1 MNKQFKILVVDD
13 DFEYARAC
21 ARTLIRAGYNATP
34 SAGAAE
40 ALKLLEPGNSF
51 NLVLTDLKMPDMD
64 GMELLKR
71 IKEADPAVEVII
83 MTGYGTIESAVK
95 AIKCGAGDYITK
107 PTDKDELLNA
117 TKKVYRVW
125 KLENEVAE
133 LRKLMNE
140 KLELEGY
147 VFKNPAMSIVYDRIS
162 SAAQCDCSVFIT
174 GESGTG
180 KEIVARA
187 IHRNSRRAKGPF
199 VPVNCSALSR
209 ELIESELF
217 GYRKGAFTGAT
228 RDHDGLFMAANGGT
242 LFLDEIADMDMGTQ
256 SKLLRSLQEHTV
268 RPVGSV
274 EERAVDLRIVAATNR
289 KVTLALKQNRLR
301 EDLFHRLNVIRIELP
316 PLRAMSSEIPDLL
329 NYLLDVKGQEHGRV
343 GCTFDESATEVI
355 CRYSWPGNIREA
367 INLVERCLLNAR
379 TKILSSKDLPSDFM
393 KLSTTQPAES
403 GHIPSFNEAE
413 RDLVVRALKETMGNK
428 SKAAEMLG
436 ISRPR
441 LYKKIELY
449 DLDES

>member
-1 MNKQFKILVVDD
+1 MNNQFKILVVDD
-13 DFEYARAC
+13 DFEFARAC

-40 ALKLLEPGNSF
+40 ALKLLEPDNSF
-51 NLVLTDLKMPDMD
+51 NLVLTDLKMPDID
-64 GMELLKR
+64 GMELLKL
-71 IKEADPAVEVII
+71 IKEVDPAVEVII
-83 MTGYGTIESAVK
+83 MTGYGTIESAVR

-107 PTDKDELLNA
+107 PADKDELLNSV
-117 TKKVYRVW
+117 KKVYRVW

-133 LRKLMNE
+133 LRKAINE

-147 VFKNPAMSIVYDRIS
+147 VFKNSAMSIVYDRIS

-187 IHRNSRRAKGPF
+187 IHRNSRRAKGSF

-217 GYRKGAFTGAT
+217 GYLKGAFTGAA

-242 LFLDEIADMDMGTQ
+242 LFLDEIADMEMGTQ
-256 SKLLRSLQEHTV
+256 SKLLRSLQGHTV

-274 EERAVDLRIVAATNR
+274 EERAVDLRVVAATNR

-316 PLRAMSSEIPDLL
+316 PLRAMSSEIPGLM
-329 NYLLDVKGQEHGRV
+329 NYLLDVKGREHDRV
-343 GCTFDESATEVI
+343 GCAFDESATEVI
-355 CRYSWPGNIREA
+355 CSYSWPGNIREA
-367 INLVERCLLNAR
+367 INLVERCLLNSR
-379 TKILSSKDLPSDFM
+379 TKILSSKDLPSDFI
-393 KLSTTQPAES
+393 KFNTSQLAES
-403 GHIPSFNEAE
+403 AHIPSFNEAE

-441 LYKKIELY
+441 LYKKMELY
-449 DLDES
+449 DLNE